1 MPETLRQ
8 LADVVPGLLTLADMA
23 ARLVAATL
31 AGAVLGVNRN
41 LRGKAAGLRTHA
53 LVALGAASVAAMAA
67 HVGPADGGTRVIQ
80 GVITG
85 VGFLG
90 AGVILHPRAAVASPV
105 VPVVAP
111 AAPVSPAPPD
121 VQGAAHDAP
130 PHDAV
135 PHDVAPRRV
144 ADVRGLTT
152 AATVWVAAVLGLASG
167 FGLWALT
174 LMATLLTL
182 LVLAVGGTVE
192 DAVRRRV
199 ARRARTARRRRGGGP
214 APARP

>member
-1 MPETLRQ
+1 
-8 LADVVPGLLTLADMA
+8 
-23 ARLVAATL
+23 
-31 AGAVLGVNRN
+31 
-41 LRGKAAGLRTHA
+41 
-53 LVALGAASVAAMAA
+53 
-67 HVGPADGGTRVIQ
+67 
-80 GVITG
+80 
-85 VGFLG
+85 
-90 AGVILHPRAAVASPV
+90 

-130 PHDAV
+130 PHDAVPHDAVPHDAV

-192 DAVRRRV
+192 DAVRRRF